1 MITLV
6 PVLAAAALV
15 TIAPPPDAPS
25 LPRETIKK
33 VWDENTLALVEKL
46 AGFGTRHTL
55 SAADEAGIASGRGI
69 GAARVWIKKMLEEY
83 ARGEGMGNTDKAKAA
98 MAGEP
103 RLTVAF
109 ESFDAPKSTRLP
121 EGGTLVNV
129 VATLPGAMPESAKRR
144 VYIVGHYDSR
154 NADAM
159 DAAGDAPGANDDAS
173 GVAAAMEAA
182 RVLAGVK
189 LDSTVVF
196 LLTAGEE
203 QGLLGAQYHAAQAA
217 ARARE
222 NGETIIAV
230 LNNDIVGDPRDHKGT
245 GRSYSVRV
253 FSEGLPRNPTAEQLA
268 KIRATSGES
277 DSPSRQLARFVEE
290 IGSLYEGQVVTTALV
305 FRQDRFLRG
314 GDHIAFNDNGF
325 PAVRFTT
332 MRENYDRQHANVTTK
347 DGAPYGDIARYI
359 DSTYLGRVTRL
370 NVAAAIHLANAP
382 STPANVR
389 IVTAELGNPTTLRW
403 QASPEGDVA
412 GYEVVYRNTIEPMW
426 TGGEVVDV
434 GNVTEITLDKSKDDL
449 FFGVRAYDHEGYRSV
464 VGFAGAAKE

>member
-1 MITLV
+1 MITLA
-6 PVLAAAALV
+6 PAIIAAAFMS
-15 TIAPPPDAPS
+15 IAPPPEAPS
-25 LPRETIKK
+25 LPRQTIKK

-69 GAARVWIKKMLEEY
+69 GAARAWIKATLEQY
-83 ARGEGMGNTDKAKAA
+83 ARGEGMGNADKAGDAA
-98 MAGEP
+98 PVEP

-109 ESFDAPKSTRLP
+109 ESFEAPKSTRLP
-121 EGGTLVNV
+121 EGGTLVNI
-129 VATLPGAMPESAKRR
+129 VAMLPGTMAGGAGDAAKRR

-159 DAAGDAPGANDDAS
+159 DVKGDAPGANDDAS

-189 LDSTVVF
+189 LDTTVVF

-217 ARARE
+217 AR
-222 NGETIIAV
+222 GEKITAV

-245 GRSYSVRV
+245 GRSYSLRV

-389 IVTAELGNPTTLRW
+389 IVTAELGNPTTIRW
-403 QASPEGDVA
+403 EASPESDVA

-434 GNVTEITLDKSKDDL
+434 GNVTEITLDKNKDDL
-449 FFGVRAYDHEGYRSV
+449 FFGVRAYDREGYRSV